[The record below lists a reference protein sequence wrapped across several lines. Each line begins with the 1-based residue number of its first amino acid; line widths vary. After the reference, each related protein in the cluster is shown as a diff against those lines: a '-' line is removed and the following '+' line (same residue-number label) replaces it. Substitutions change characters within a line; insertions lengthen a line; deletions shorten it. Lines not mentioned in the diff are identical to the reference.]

1 MNVLRLAFKTLG
13 RDWRSGELLVLLA
26 ALIVAVAAMTAVGFF
41 TDRIAQAVNAQAAEV
56 LAADLVVRSPR
67 EIRDEYLSVAR
78 DRGLRATRTLSF
90 PSVVFAGEAGTLV
103 SIYAVADGY
112 PLRGRMRISRQPFA
126 PPVPTDLLPVPG
138 EVWADAKLLARLGAA
153 VGDSL
158 KVGDLYL
165 TVSRVLDY
173 RPDQGWRFVDVAPTL
188 LLNLA
193 DAPATGL
200 VQPGS
205 RVSYSVLVAG
215 NPAQLAAYRDYLEP
229 SLTDSEQI
237 RDIKNAQ
244 PEIRRALRRAE
255 RFLGLAGLV
264 STLIAAVAVAMAAR
278 RYAQR
283 HIDSVALMKTM
294 GARQRQVV
302 NFIMLQLLLLAGFAG
317 VVGSLI
323 GYLAQ
328 HGLMALLVDVV
339 GTALPWPSLK
349 SAGLGVV
356 TAAVVLSGFALP
368 PLLQLKTVP
377 PARVLRKDLEPPPL
391 RYATTYGL
399 AAVVVGL
406 MVFWIVRDWLLLGL
420 ILLGCLV
427 TVGALWFS
435 GRLLVAVLARLRSGA
450 GVAWRYGIANLARR
464 GRETSV
470 QLVAFGVGLMA
481 LLLLTLVR
489 NDLMNEWRASL
500 PDNAANNFLINIQPH
515 ETDGVHEFF
524 AARGMVEPRLSPLTR
539 ARLTHING
547 TLISEI
553 EFEERWAA
561 DREQNLSWSDDLQES
576 NRVINGSW
584 WNDRDSQGGEVS
596 VEEEFANR
604 LRLRLDDELTFD
616 VAGESVSARV
626 TSIRR
631 VQWDTFRPNFFMVFS
646 PDVLKDYPATYVT
659 GVFVDEN
666 DRSSL
671 YDLVRKFPGIT
682 IIDIDSILGQVRSV
696 MDKSSLAVQYV
707 FLFTLLAGLT
717 VLLAAIQ
724 TTRDERMFES
734 AILRTLGAR
743 RSVVLQGVAAE
754 FSALGLLA
762 GLLAAT
768 GASLVGYLLAVHVFE
783 LEYVFDPGLW
793 LMGAVAGTLVV
804 GLSGTL
810 ATRSVVNKSPA
821 STLRQ
826 V

>member
-1 MNVLRLAFKTLG
+1 MNILRLAFKTLG

-67 EIRDEYLSVAR
+67 DIREEYLSNAR
-78 DRGLRATRTLSF
+78 QRGLRATRTLSF
-90 PSVVFAGEAGTLV
+90 PSVVFAGEAGTLA

-112 PLRGRMRISRQPFA
+112 PLRGRMRISQHPFA
-126 PPVPTDLLPVPG
+126 PPVATDLLPATG
-138 EVWADAKLLARLGAA
+138 EVWADAKLLARLGAT
-153 VGDSL
+153 VGDRL
-158 KVGDLYL
+158 KVGEIHLS
-165 TVSRVLDY
+165 VSRVLAY

-188 LLNLA
+188 LLNLS
-193 DAPATGL
+193 DVPATGL
-200 VQPGS
+200 VQPAS
-205 RVSYSVLVAG
+205 RVSHSVLIAG
-215 NPAQLAAYRDYLEP
+215 NPGQLEEYRDNLEQ

-278 RYAQR
+278 RYARR

-294 GARQRQVV
+294 GARQAQVLK
-302 NFIMLQLLLLAGFAG
+302 FTLLQLLLLAGFAG
-317 VVGSLI
+317 AVGSFI

-328 HGLMALLVDVV
+328 HGLMTLLADVV
-339 GTALPWPSLK
+339 GTGLPWPSLK
-349 SAGLGVV
+349 AAGLGIV
-356 TAAVVLSGFALP
+356 TAAVVLTGFALP

-406 MVFWIVRDWLLLGL
+406 MVFWIIRDWLLLGF
-420 ILLGCLV
+420 ILLGSLI
-427 TVGALWFS
+427 TVGALWFG
-435 GRLLVAVLARLRSGA
+435 GRLLVAVLARLRGGA
-450 GVAWRYGIANLARR
+450 GIAWRYGIANLARR
-464 GRETSV
+464 GRESSV
-470 QLVAFGVGLMA
+470 QLVAFGIGLMV

-515 ETDGVHEFF
+515 EVAGVREFF
-524 AARGMVEPRLSPLTR
+524 VARGMIEPRLSPLTR

-547 TLISEI
+547 TPVSEI

-561 DREQNLSWSDDLQES
+561 DREQNLSWSDDLQEG
-576 NRVINGSW
+576 NRIVKGSLW
-584 WNDRDSQGGEVS
+584 TDRDDQSGEVS

-604 LRLRLDDELTFD
+604 LRLALDDELKFD
-616 VAGESVSARV
+616 VAGETVSATV
-626 TSIRR
+626 TSIRS

-646 PDVLKDYPATYVT
+646 PDVLEGYPATYVT

-682 IIDIDSILGQVRSV
+682 IIDIDSILSQVRSV

-707 FLFTLLAGLT
+707 FVFTLLAGLT

-743 RSVVLQGVAAE
+743 RSVVLQGVATE

-762 GLLAAT
+762 GLLAAM

-783 LEYVFDPGLW
+783 LEYTFDPGLW
-793 LMGAVAGTLVV
+793 LIGAVGGTLVV
-804 GLSGTL
+804 GLTGTL

-821 STLRQ
+821 GTLRHI
-826 V
+826 